1 MNTCSASEA
10 KNNLFELIDR
20 TNKTHQPIRLKGEHN
35 NAVLISDVDYEKLVR
50 NTEIDENG
58 WIKGTFDFNPED
70 KDKFPTIEEIRKN
83 FGGQVMQYLLDT
95 CTVSYYLRLN
105 NKVIKNVTALESTE
119 LAISVITVLELECG
133 FKLNN
138 NSSLRGKWLLLCRQ
152 LNILGIGYKTALIAA
167 EIKASLTK
175 QGKIIGYYDI
185 LIAANALE
193 YNLTCVTNNTKEFDR
208 IRGLSITDWSV

>member
-1 MNTCSASEA
+1 
-10 KNNLFELIDR
+10 
-20 TNKTHQPIRLKGEHN
+20 
-35 NAVLISDVDYEKLVR
+35 
-50 NTEIDENG
+50 
-58 WIKGTFDFNPED
+58 
-70 KDKFPTIEEIRKN
+70 
-83 FGGQVMQYLLDT
+83 MQYILDT

-105 NKVIKNVTALESTE
+105 NNVIKHVTALESRE
-119 LAISVITVLELECG
+119 LAISVITVLEIECG

-138 NSSLRGKWLLLCRQ
+138 NSGLRGKWSLLCRQ

-193 YNLTCVTNNTKEFDR
+193 YNLICVTNNTKEFDR